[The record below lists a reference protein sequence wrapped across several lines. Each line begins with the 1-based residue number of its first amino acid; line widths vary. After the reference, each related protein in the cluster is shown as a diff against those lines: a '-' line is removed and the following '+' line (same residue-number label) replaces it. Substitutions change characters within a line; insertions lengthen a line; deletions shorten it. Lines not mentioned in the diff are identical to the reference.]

1 MNVRA
6 LAPLAPLAAAVA
18 ALALTGCEKP
28 TKLDAEV
35 SVDGSEVEIV
45 LTKESEKPGK
55 LVFTGKAKAIDKL
68 GSPEW
73 DSGKLRLK
81 ARTKDFP
88 VGKTEVSV
96 AFEGGGL
103 VKYKGKTTFEVTRPF
118 DPVKLRFEPTV
129 TVGKGLL
136 VSCASEWCKKTSMLY
151 ASPDGYVP
159 LKGTDDE
166 GCTVELAGEEH
177 EIEGKTWKLDAWPLL
192 ADSPATVA
200 TTKNEYLTLPLDAK
214 CGKDAATKRDL
225 KLNGIE
231 IAVATMRGIAGR
243 PLKAKKEKGTPGK
256 NIAFVETYSMRFIGK
271 VEKLRDVDYIAKVD
285 SVRTVVG
292 SCSYGGASGTFDI
305 DRAIYDETVH
315 VYDRRTGKELDTKK
329 FNADWPS
336 CPDLAKRDDSAVG
349 WPDEKAIDVWI
360 QQVIDKK

>member
-6 LAPLAPLAAAVA
+6 LAPLAPLAAALS
-18 ALALTGCEKP
+18 ALALTACEKP
-28 TKLDAEV
+28 TTLDAEAT
-35 SVDGSEVEIV
+35 VDGSEVEIV
-45 LTKESEKPGK
+45 LGKATDKKGK
-55 LVFTGKAKAIDKL
+55 LAFSGKAKAIDKL
-68 GSPEW
+68 GSPDW

-81 ARTKDFP
+81 ARLKDFP

-96 AFEGGGL
+96 AFEGEGI

-118 DPVKLRFEPTV
+118 DPVKLRFEPTL
-129 TVGKGLL
+129 TTGLT
-136 VSCASEWCKKTSMLY
+136 VSCSSEWCKKTSTLH
-151 ASPDGYVP
+151 ASPEGFVP

-177 EIEGKTWKLDAWPLL
+177 EIEGKTWKLDAWPTL
-192 ADSPATVA
+192 ADAPATLA

-214 CGKDAATKRDL
+214 CGKEAATKRDL

-243 PLKAKKEKGTPGK
+243 PLKAKKEKGSAGK

-292 SCSYGGASGTFDI
+292 SCTYGGASGTFDI

-329 FNADWPS
+329 FDANWPA
-336 CPDLAKRDDSAVG
+336 CPELAKRDDSAVG
-349 WPDEKAIDVWI
+349 WPDEPAIDVWI
-360 QQVIDKK
+360 KQVIDKK